1 MKLRQSVQSS
11 WGAPQNQVL
20 VYSDSIFKY
29 LPTQIE
35 EVGFCVKVLPGA
47 SVGGKKNLTPLIHQ
61 DLKPGYKPNI
71 VILYVGTNN
80 LAFLE
85 RYPQFFHQTIHKQV
99 QTITQKLPSAK
110 VMVSLPL
117 PRGDSLEDLRCHY
130 ASQLERSMSNA
141 NIDIMSWES
150 FPHDYLADDLLHPSD
165 EEGIPFLHWKLLERI
180 RLYSYRSAHKK
191 LAPSKPAPQKP
202 HTQVIREF
210 LSLK

>member
-11 WGAPQNQVL
+11 WGATHNQVL

-35 EVGFCVKVLPGA
+35 EVGFCVKALRGT
-47 SVGGKKNLTPLIHQ
+47 SVGGKKNLTPSIHQ

-71 VILYVGTNN
+71 VILHVGTND

-85 RYPQFFHQTIHKQV
+85 KYPQFFRQTINKHVRLAQM
-99 QTITQKLPSAK
+99 IIQKLPSAK

-117 PRGDSLEDLRCHY
+117 LWGDSLQDLQCHY
-130 ASQLERSMSNA
+130 ASQLERSMSSA
-141 NIDIMSWES
+141 NMDIMSWES
-150 FPHDYLADDLLHPSD
+150 FSCDYLADELLHPSD

-180 RLYSYRSAHKK
+180 RLYSHRPGHKK
-191 LAPSKPAPQKP
+191 LASQKP
-202 HTQVIREF
+202 STE
-210 LSLK
+210 KPPT